1 MRRRLA
7 LLLTLAACAGLAA
20 CGGDDT
26 DEGAIQQAPSESV
39 EAEPETTVARASG
52 DEVEV
57 PNAEQTD
64 EKPEIRV
71 PEGDPPSELQTEDLV
86 EGDGRTAREG
96 DQLTM
101 QYVGVSWSTGE
112 QFDAS
117 WDAGEPFR
125 FELGAGNVIRGW
137 DRGIEGMKAG
147 GRRLLVIPPDLGYGA
162 QGSPPAIGPNETLVF
177 VVDLLRVADAPG

>member
-1 MRRRLA
+1 MPRPRLA
-7 LLLTLAACAGLAA
+7 LLLAVAA
-20 CGGDDT
+20 CGGLTACGGDET
-26 DEGAIQQAPSESV
+26 DEGAIQPAPSESV
-39 EAEPETTVARASG
+39 QAEPEPQVARASG

-71 PEGDPPSELQTEDLV
+71 PEGEPPDELVTEDLV
-86 EGDGRTAREG
+86 EGDGRVAREG

-117 WDAGEPFR
+117 WDGGDPFT
-125 FELGAGNVIRGW
+125 FELGGQVIEGW
-137 DRGIEGMKAG
+137 NQGIEGMRVG

-162 QGSPPAIGPNETLVF
+162 SGQPPDIGPNETLVF
-177 VVDLLRVADAPG
+177 VVDLLRVR